1 MTIIRTARGFDFASA
16 PRRLN
21 VGCGMD
27 MKPGYLN
34 VDFQDYHAPDV
45 FDDVRELA
53 DFPSSHFDEVFACD
67 VLEHVGRTETPYT
80 LAVWNRVLAPGGKL
94 WIRTT
99 NLMGL
104 LELLRHKDYRSV
116 AQQEMLVQFTFGT
129 QAYTGDFHMTGFTDI
144 TMRHYL
150 QSAGFRI
157 DKLAVRDHWLFEVW
171 ATKVG
176 EPVDE
181 GARIRAR
188 LRGVLDQ
195 REFVTECFRQ
205 VLGREPW
212 PEDITHHEQLLDTG
226 TSDRFQLVES
236 ILKSDEARQRRA
248 GLNAGS

>member
-16 PRRLN
+16 SRRLN

-45 FDDVRELA
+45 FADVRELA
-53 DFPSSHFDEVFACD
+53 DFPTGHFEEVFACD

-99 NLMGL
+99 SLMGL
-104 LELLRHKDYRSV
+104 FELFRHKDYRSV
-116 AQQEMLVQFTFGT
+116 AQQQLLTQFLFGT
-129 QAYTGDFHMTGFTDI
+129 QAYTGDFHMTGFTEI
-144 TMRHYL
+144 TMRHYVTA
-150 QSAGFRI
+150 AGFRI
-157 DKLAVRDHWLFEVW
+157 DKLATRDQWLFEVW
-171 ATKVG
+171 ATKVS

-188 LRGVLDQ
+188 VRGVLEQ
-195 REFVTECFRQ
+195 REFVVECFRQ
-205 VLGREPW
+205 VLGREPS
-212 PEDITHHEQLLDTG
+212 PEDIAHHERLLDSG

-236 ILKSDEARQRRA
+236 ILKSDEARQRQG
-248 GLNAGS
+248 GLSAGS